1 MNINTDLIV
10 DDLTKQIA
18 SLAKEKAIYY
28 ALAVQKEK
36 ELKELKRELEEL
48 KNEKKGDEEQ

>member
-1 MNINTDLIV
+1 MNADVNLVIEDLQR
-10 DDLTKQIA
+10 QIA

>member
-1 MNINTDLIV
+1 MNADVNLIIEDLQ
-10 DDLTKQIA
+10 LQIS
-18 SLAKEKAIYY
+18 SLAREKAIYY
-28 ALAVQKEK
+28 ALVVQKEK